1 MNKIFNEARMAY
13 QGQVLTTSEI
23 TTLLAEMPCSK
34 SGLFITELVSNHALK
49 RVGKGKYMFPE
60 FPVHLNVLETVV
72 SNIRK
77 RQNGYEK
84 KYLAKKKGET
94 VSSSNEIQKAI
105 DLLLSTGQYE
115 IYKVEEI
122 VTIKK
127 IRL

>member
-1 MNKIFNEARMAY
+1 MNKIFNEARLTY

-49 RVGKGKYMFPE
+49 RVKTGRYMYPE
-60 FPVHLNVLETVV
+60 YPVHLNVLETVV

-84 KYLAKKKGET
+84 KYLSKKKGEI

-105 DLLLSTGQYE
+105 DLLLSTGEYE
-115 IYKVEEI
+115 IYKIEKIITV
-122 VTIKK
+122 KK
-127 IRL
+127 TQL

>member
-1 MNKIFNEARMAY
+1 MNKIFNEARLTY

-49 RVGKGKYMFPE
+49 RVKKGRYMFPE
-60 FPVHLNVLETVV
+60 YPVHLNILETVV

-84 KYLAKKKGET
+84 KYLAKKKGEI

-105 DLLLSTGQYE
+105 DLLLSTGEYE
-115 IYKVEEI
+115 IYKIEKIITV
-122 VTIKK
+122 KK
-127 IRL
+127 TQL